1 MCVDGIGSESN
12 YKNAMKWLLKAG
24 ETEAEDA
31 KVIMDRL
38 VGLAS
43 KVMFEIHYYLLFI
56 IYCLFIY
63 LFFIFYF
70 FLFCLFFYF
79 MVN

>member
-24 ETEAEDA
+24 ETEAEAA

-43 KVMFEIHYYLLFI
+43 KVMFKIHY
-56 IYCLFIY
+56 
-63 LFFIFYF
+63 
-70 FLFCLFFYF
+70 
-79 MVN
+79 